1 MRIERWILKAIAA
14 RDPDGGSVEP
24 TAALYAA
31 HKAWAVA
38 EYGQAAWDAYTAPW
52 DPYRGSSTDEESL
65 WTMGL

>member
-1 MRIERWILKAIAA
+1 MTERWVLKAIAA
-14 RDPDGGSVEP
+14 RDPDGGLRRP

-38 EYGQAAWDAYTAPW
+38 EYGQAAWEAYMRPW
-52 DPYRGSSTDEESL
+52 ESLEGGSADEESL